1 MSDDIYNNLFQLLKT
16 QLPLLTIISSLE
28 IIAGLLLDNMSNY
41 LISQPSIL
49 LLVPAFLALGG
60 NIGITY
66 GSRLSTAIHL
76 GILKFNIKN
85 TIFKNN
91 IIAISLASIITFLLM
106 GLFSSIIN
114 NFGTV
119 SMNQI
124 IFISLLAGIILI
136 AIIMPTAIL
145 IAYISY
151 KRGIDPDDTMI
162 PSITAIADIIG
173 MFVLFM
179 ILREWSII

>member
-1 MSDDIYNNLFQLLKT
+1 MSDDIHDNLFQLLKT

-28 IIAGLLLDNMSNY
+28 IIAGLLLENMSNY
-41 LISQPSIL
+41 LISQPAIL

-91 IIAISLASIITFLLM
+91 IIAISVASIITFLFM

-114 NFGTV
+114 NFGTISV
-119 SMNQI
+119 NQV
-124 IFISLLAGIILI
+124 IFISLLAGTVLV
-136 AIIMPTAIL
+136 AIIMPTAVL

-151 KRGIDPDDTMI
+151 KRGIDPDYTMI

-173 MFVLFM
+173 MFVLFIILKELSM
-179 ILREWSII
+179 I